1 MDCSLERQPGWPGRL
16 SNSQELDEFERVD
29 SAGRS
34 SLGGN
39 SGPHPIKRNRLRE
52 AGSVVSDR
60 SDASPVR
67 DFGDA
72 GIEERIVGEQQ
83 DDHFQERHT
92 ESRQDRDGEQSTSDA
107 SATSVAFGGASAEL
121 APLRGCSVSLA
132 CVSAPVAAVEPASVR
147 RSSRRG
153 NARGD
158 SEPLLWVSDQELV
171 QQILAGSREHFDL
184 LYETYFP
191 RVYRFALKRLSD
203 PGEAEDV
210 AQEVFMTLMTALGS
224 FKGEST
230 LLVWIFG
237 VTRNKVNRRFRRP
250 RPRLEPLEEGGALD
264 VEAGAPLADDA
275 VDARRMLGRCEA
287 VIENELTPLQRRI
300 FHLKH
305 LRRQPIRAIAL
316 ALGKSED
323 AVKANLY
330 RMRRAIADGTPG
342 LEGLLQG

>member
-1 MDCSLERQPGWPGRL
+1 M
-16 SNSQELDEFERVD
+16 
-29 SAGRS
+29 
-34 SLGGN
+34 
-39 SGPHPIKRNRLRE
+39 
-52 AGSVVSDR
+52 
-60 SDASPVR
+60 
-67 DFGDA
+67 
-72 GIEERIVGEQQ
+72 GEQQ
-83 DDHFQERHT
+83 DDRFQERHT
-92 ESRQDRDGEQSTSDA
+92 EDRDDREGEQSTSSASSASLA
-107 SATSVAFGGASAEL
+107 SA
-121 APLRGCSVSLA
+121 
-132 CVSAPVAAVEPASVR
+132 SAPVPAVERGPVR
-147 RSSRRG
+147 RTSGRG
-153 NARGD
+153 HARGI

-210 AQEVFMTLMTALGS
+210 AQEVFMTLMTALNS

-264 VEAGAPLADDA
+264 IEAGAPLADEA

-287 VIENELTPLQRRI
+287 VIENDLTPLQRRI

-330 RMRRAIADGTPG
+330 RMRRAISDGTPG
-342 LEGLLQG
+342 LEGLLQS